1 MRKDFSPLSREMEEE
16 GFINLTPLID
26 VVFVVLI
33 LFILITPLL
42 KFDRISLANGTPSS
56 KRSGVSIQKN
66 PLIKIQVFKDNT
78 FWINQVRVSTPDLCS
93 TLKASKKSQDFPSIP
108 QVYIDKGASF
118 GSYQTLKNA
127 LEVAGFEQ
135 VDLILR
141 PEQFSENVD

>member
-1 MRKDFSPLSREMEEE
+1 MRKNFFSLSREIEEE

-42 KFDRISLANGTPSS
+42 KFDRISLAKSPPSS
-56 KRSGVSIQKN
+56 KPSGAAIQKET
-66 PLIKIQVFKDNT
+66 LIKIQLFKDNT
-78 FWINQVRVSTPDLCS
+78 FWINQVRVFTQDLCS
-93 TLKASKKSQDFPSIP
+93 TLKASRERQTLPLIP
-108 QVYIDKGASF
+108 QIYIDKEASF

-141 PEQFSENVD
+141 PEQFSENLD